1 MTIIAAMDKNR
12 VIGKKNK
19 MPWHI
24 SAESQHFRRAT
35 NGHVILMGRK
45 TYRSIGSKPLP
56 GRPHVIVSRSMPEGK
71 DVDVCRSLEEAIQKA
86 ESYGREVFICGG
98 GEIYRATL
106 PKADRM
112 ILSHIHAEYEG
123 DAYFPEFDERDW
135 AITQKETRDQF
146 TVVYYEREKKK
157 KPL

>member
-12 VIGKKNK
+12 VIGKDNK

-24 SAESQHFRRAT
+24 SAESQHFRRT
-35 NGHVILMGRK
+35 TSGHVLLMGRK
-45 TYRSIGSKPLP
+45 TYQSIGGKPLP
-56 GRPHVIVSRSMPEGK
+56 DRPHVIVSRSMPNAAG
-71 DVDVCRSLEEAIQKA
+71 VDVCRSLTEAIEKA

-112 ILSHIHAEYEG
+112 VLSYIDGEYAG
-123 DAYFPEFDERDW
+123 DEYFPEFDEAEW
-135 AITQKETRDQF
+135 MITKKEVHDQF
-146 TVVYYEREKKK
+146 EIAYYERADET
-157 KPL
+157 

>member
-1 MTIIAAMDKNR
+1 MTIIAAIDKNR
-12 VIGKKNK
+12 VIGKDNK

-24 SAESQHFRRAT
+24 SAESQHFRRT
-35 NGHVILMGRK
+35 TSGHVILMGRR

-56 GRPHVIVSRSMPEGK
+56 GRPHVIVSRSMPEAK
-71 DVDVCRSLEEAIQKA
+71 NVDVCRSLKEAIQKA

-112 ILSHIHAEYEG
+112 ILSYIHAEYEG
-123 DAYFPEFDERDW
+123 DAYFPEFDEREW
-135 AITQKETRDQF
+135 VITQKEPHDQF
-146 TVVYYEREKKK
+146 TVVYYERKK
-157 KPL
+157 